1 MERLRKRLV
10 EHGLAAAL
18 GRVLDGAGEAR
29 LVALACSEPPEGC
42 ARWTLNLL
50 AEQLV
55 ELQVGESISH
65 EKVRQV
71 LKKHS
76 ETLAA

>member
-1 MERLRKRLV
+1 M
-10 EHGLAAAL
+10 
-18 GRVLDGAGEAR
+18 LDGAGEAR

-55 ELQVGESISH
+55 ALQVVESISH

-71 LKKHS
+71 LQKHA